1 MEKTIKSIILAAGKG
16 TRMKSKMPKVLH
28 RVCGKAMVEWVI
40 DEAAKSGSD
49 NICVI
54 VGDKAQMVKD
64 ALEGR
69 NVSFAMQSEQ
79 LGTGHAVMQAGD
91 FIDDDKDVVILCGDT
106 PLITAETIKEF
117 VAFHRMKNNS
127 VSVISAI
134 VEDSAGYGHIIRDE
148 KGNFVK
154 NVEYKDATDEEK
166 LVKEINTGIYCFKG
180 KDLKEALSKINN
192 NNAQGE
198 YYLPDTLEIILKEG
212 KGVDAVAVGDE
223 KEFAG
228 VNSRVQLAEAEK
240 VLKERINKFHMDNG
254 VTIIDPENTYIGAD
268 VKIGMDTVI
277 YPGCV
282 IEGNTVIGEDCNVG
296 PSCRLTDMVLADNV
310 TIQFTTA
317 MESSIGSGTK
327 VGPYAYIRPNCKIGE
342 NIKLGDFVEV
352 KNSVIGNGTK
362 VSHLTY
368 IGDADVGERIN
379 FGCGTVIV
387 NYDGKKKHRTTIEN
401 DVFIGCNANLV
412 APVTLKEGSYVAAGS
427 TVTKDVPEKNLAVAR
442 SRQVNIEGWTKK

>member
-1 MEKTIKSIILAAGKG
+1 MENLKAIILAAGKG

-28 RVCGKAMVEWVI
+28 KVCGKSMVECVI
-40 DEAAKSGSD
+40 DEAAKLGCEGV
-49 NICVI
+49 CVVI
-54 VGDKAQMVKD
+54 GDKAEMVKES
-64 ALEGR
+64 LEGK
-69 NVSFAMQSEQ
+69 NVAFALQEQQ
-79 LGTGHAVMQAGD
+79 LGTGHAVMQAAD
-91 FIDDDKDVVILCGDT
+91 FIEDDKDVIILYGDT
-106 PLITAETIKEF
+106 PLIKAETLEKFIN
-117 VAFHRMKNNS
+117 FHRENKNS

-134 VEDSAGYGHIIRDE
+134 VEDSAGYGHIIRDSE
-148 KGNFVK
+148 GHFVK
-154 NVEYKDATDEEK
+154 NVEYKDATEEEK

-180 KDLKEALSKINN
+180 KDLKESLSKINN

-198 YYLPDTLEIILKEG
+198 YYLPDTLEILLKEG
-212 KGVDAVAVGDE
+212 KGVDAVSVGDVT
-223 KEFAG
+223 EFAG

-240 VLKERINKFHMDNG
+240 ILKDRINRYHMENG
-254 VTIIDPENTYIGAD
+254 VTIIDPANTYIGAD

-277 YPGCV
+277 YPNCV
-282 IEGNTVIGEDCNVG
+282 IEGNTVIGEECKVG
-296 PSCRLTDMVLADNV
+296 PSCRLTDMVLSDNV

-387 NYDGKKKHRTTIEN
+387 NYDGKKKYRTTIEN

>member
-1 MEKTIKSIILAAGKG
+1 MENLKAIILAAGKG

-28 RVCGKAMVEWVI
+28 KVCGKSMVECVI
-40 DEAAKSGSD
+40 DEAAKLGCEGV
-49 NICVI
+49 CVVI
-54 VGDKAQMVKD
+54 GDKAEMVKES
-64 ALEGR
+64 LEGK
-69 NVSFAMQSEQ
+69 NVAFALQEQQ
-79 LGTGHAVMQAGD
+79 LGTGHAVMQAAD
-91 FIDDDKDVVILCGDT
+91 FIEDDKDVIILYGDT
-106 PLITAETIKEF
+106 PLIKAETLEKFIN
-117 VAFHRMKNNS
+117 FHRENKNS

-134 VEDSAGYGHIIRDE
+134 VEDSAGYGHIIRDSE
-148 KGNFVK
+148 GHFVK
-154 NVEYKDATDEEK
+154 NVEYKDATEEEK

-180 KDLKEALSKINN
+180 KDLKESLSKINN

-198 YYLPDTLEIILKEG
+198 YYLPDTLEILLKEG
-212 KGVDAVAVGDE
+212 KGVDAVSVGDVT
-223 KEFAG
+223 EFAG
-228 VNSRVQLAEAEK
+228 VNSRVQLADAEK
-240 VLKERINKFHMDNG
+240 ILKDRINRFHMENG
-254 VTIIDPENTYIGAD
+254 VTIIDPANTYIGAD

-282 IEGNTVIGEDCNVG
+282 IEGNTVIGEECKVG
-296 PSCRLTDMVLADNV
+296 PSCRLTDMVLSDNV

-387 NYDGKKKHRTTIEN
+387 NYDGKKKYRTTIEN

>member
-1 MEKTIKSIILAAGKG
+1 MENLKAIILAAGKG

-28 RVCGKAMVEWVI
+28 KVCGKSMVECVI
-40 DEAAKSGSD
+40 DEAAKLGCEGV
-49 NICVI
+49 CVVI
-54 VGDKAQMVKD
+54 GDKAEMVKES
-64 ALEGR
+64 LEGK
-69 NVSFAMQSEQ
+69 NVAFALQEQQ
-79 LGTGHAVMQAGD
+79 LGTGHAVMQAAD
-91 FIDDDKDVVILCGDT
+91 FIEDDKDVIILYGDT
-106 PLITAETIKEF
+106 PLIKAETLEKFIN
-117 VAFHRMKNNS
+117 FHRENKNS

-134 VEDSAGYGHIIRDE
+134 VEDSAGYGHIIRDSE
-148 KGNFVK
+148 GHFVK
-154 NVEYKDATDEEK
+154 NVEYKDATEEEK

-180 KDLKEALSKINN
+180 KDLKESLSKINN

-198 YYLPDTLEIILKEG
+198 YYLPDTLEILLKEG
-212 KGVDAVAVGDE
+212 KGVDAVSVGDVT
-223 KEFAG
+223 EFAG
-228 VNSRVQLAEAEK
+228 VNSRVQLADAEK
-240 VLKERINKFHMDNG
+240 ILKDRINRYHMENG
-254 VTIIDPENTYIGAD
+254 VTIIDPANTYIGTD
-268 VKIGMDTVI
+268 VKISMDTII

-282 IEGNTVIGEDCNVG
+282 IEGNTVIGEDCKVG
-296 PSCRLTDMVLADNV
+296 PSCRLTDMVLSDNV

-387 NYDGKKKHRTTIEN
+387 NYDGKKKYRTTIEN

>member
-1 MEKTIKSIILAAGKG
+1 MDKLKTIILAAGKG
-16 TRMKSKMPKVLH
+16 TRMKSKLPKVLH
-28 RVCGKAMVEWVI
+28 NVCGKPMVECVI
-40 DEAAKSGSD
+40 DEAVKTGSEG
-49 NICVI
+49 ICVI
-54 VGDKAQMVKD
+54 VGDKADMVK
-64 ALEGR
+64 ASLEGK
-69 NVSFAMQSEQ
+69 NVSFAIQQEQ
-79 LGTGHAVMQAGD
+79 LGTGHAVMQAAD
-91 FIDDDKDVVILCGDT
+91 FIDDDKDIIVLCGDT
-106 PLITAETIKEF
+106 PLIKAETLKKLVE
-117 VAFHRMKNNS
+117 FHREKNNS

-134 VEDSAGYGHIIRDE
+134 VDDSAGYGHIIRDE

-154 NVEYKDATDEEK
+154 NVEYKDANEEEK

-180 KDLKEALSKINN
+180 KDLKESLSKINN

-212 KGVDAVAVGDE
+212 KGVDAVSVGDVT
-223 KEFAG
+223 EFAG
-228 VNSRVQLAEAEK
+228 VNSRVQLAEAERI
-240 VLKERINKFHMDNG
+240 LKERINRFHMENG
-254 VTIIDPENTYIGAD
+254 VTIVDPANTYIGAD

-282 IEGNTVIGEDCNVG
+282 IEGNTVIGEDCKVG
-296 PSCRLTDMVLADNV
+296 PSCRLTDMVLSDNV

-387 NYDGKKKHRTTIEN
+387 NYDGKKKYRTTIEN

>member
-1 MEKTIKSIILAAGKG
+1 MENLKAIILAAGKG

-28 RVCGKAMVEWVI
+28 KVCGKSMVECVI
-40 DEAAKSGSD
+40 DEAAKLGCEGV
-49 NICVI
+49 CVVI
-54 VGDKAQMVKD
+54 GDKAEMVKES
-64 ALEGR
+64 LEGK
-69 NVSFAMQSEQ
+69 NVAFALQEQQ
-79 LGTGHAVMQAGD
+79 LGTGHAVMQAAD
-91 FIDDDKDVVILCGDT
+91 FIEDDKDVIILYGDT
-106 PLITAETIKEF
+106 PLIKAETLEKFIN
-117 VAFHRMKNNS
+117 FHRENKNS

-134 VEDSAGYGHIIRDE
+134 VEDSAGYGHIIRDSE
-148 KGNFVK
+148 GHFVK
-154 NVEYKDATDEEK
+154 NVEYKDATEEEK

-180 KDLKEALSKINN
+180 KDLKESLSKINN

-198 YYLPDTLEIILKEG
+198 YYLPDTLEILLKEG
-212 KGVDAVAVGDE
+212 KGVDAVSVGDVT
-223 KEFAG
+223 EFAG
-228 VNSRVQLAEAEK
+228 VNSRVQLADAEK
-240 VLKERINKFHMDNG
+240 ILKDRINRYHMENG
-254 VTIIDPENTYIGAD
+254 VTIIDPANTYIGAD

-282 IEGNTVIGEDCNVG
+282 IEGNTVIGEDCKVG
-296 PSCRLTDMVLADNV
+296 PSCRLTDMVLSDNV

-387 NYDGKKKHRTTIEN
+387 NYDGKKKYRTTIEN

>member
-1 MEKTIKSIILAAGKG
+1 MENLKAIILAAGKG

-28 RVCGKAMVEWVI
+28 KVCGKSMVECVI
-40 DEAAKSGSD
+40 DEAAKLGCEGV
-49 NICVI
+49 CVVI
-54 VGDKAQMVKD
+54 GDKAEMVKES
-64 ALEGR
+64 LEGK
-69 NVSFAMQSEQ
+69 NVAFALQEQQ
-79 LGTGHAVMQAGD
+79 LGTGHAVMQAAD
-91 FIDDDKDVVILCGDT
+91 FIEDDKDVIILYGDT
-106 PLITAETIKEF
+106 PLIKAETLEKFIN
-117 VAFHRMKNNS
+117 FHRENKNS

-134 VEDSAGYGHIIRDE
+134 VEDSAGYGHIIRDNE
-148 KGNFVK
+148 GHFVK
-154 NVEYKDATDEEK
+154 NVEYKDATEEEK

-180 KDLKEALSKINN
+180 KDLKESLSKINN

-198 YYLPDTLEIILKEG
+198 YYLPDTLEILLKEG
-212 KGVDAVAVGDE
+212 KGVDAVSVGDVT
-223 KEFAG
+223 EFAG

-240 VLKERINKFHMDNG
+240 ILKDRINRYHMENG
-254 VTIIDPENTYIGAD
+254 VTIIDPANTYIGAD

-277 YPGCV
+277 YPNCV
-282 IEGNTVIGEDCNVG
+282 IEGNTVIGEECKVG
-296 PSCRLTDMVLADNV
+296 PSCRLTDMVLSDNV

-387 NYDGKKKHRTTIEN
+387 NYDGKKKYRTTIEN

>member
-1 MEKTIKSIILAAGKG
+1 MENLKAIILAAGKG

-28 RVCGKAMVEWVI
+28 KVCGKSMVECVI
-40 DEAAKSGSD
+40 DEAAKLGCEGV
-49 NICVI
+49 CVVI
-54 VGDKAQMVKD
+54 GDKAEMVKES
-64 ALEGR
+64 LEGK
-69 NVSFAMQSEQ
+69 NVAFALQEQQ
-79 LGTGHAVMQAGD
+79 LGTGHAVMQSAD
-91 FIDDDKDVVILCGDT
+91 FIEDDKDVIILYGDT
-106 PLITAETIKEF
+106 PLIKAETLEKFIN
-117 VAFHRMKNNS
+117 FHRENKNS

-134 VEDSAGYGHIIRDE
+134 VEDSAGYGHIIRDSE
-148 KGNFVK
+148 GHFVK
-154 NVEYKDATDEEK
+154 NVEYKDATEEEK

-180 KDLKEALSKINN
+180 KDLKESLSKINN

-198 YYLPDTLEIILKEG
+198 YYLPDTLEILLKEG
-212 KGVDAVAVGDE
+212 KGVDAVSVGDVT
-223 KEFAG
+223 EFAG

-240 VLKERINKFHMDNG
+240 ILKDRINRFHMENG
-254 VTIIDPENTYIGAD
+254 VTIIDPANTYIGAD

-282 IEGNTVIGEDCNVG
+282 IEGNTVIGEDCKVG
-296 PSCRLTDMVLADNV
+296 PSCRLTDMVLSDNV

-387 NYDGKKKHRTTIEN
+387 NYDGKKKYRTTIEN